1 MEPRT
6 AFALAGAIGISAI
19 PVAAHAQPRDLLAGQ
34 HLYVGTLDVCDDG
47 FDLVVT
53 FDLSDTGSSLLA
65 THLYLGASA
74 PASHA
79 PGRFPYQH
87 DGLASPVDAYAV
99 ALSDLG
105 LGAGD
110 RVYVAAH
117 AEVSAVVGYE
127 APALLLDPALP
138 PTATLTAE
146 YPGADSYWA
155 ITLDGGG
162 ALDGAYAGWCVDTS
176 RTMASDTPYT
186 VVPISS
192 YDPAAAAY
200 VDHPENLD
208 ALNWLVNGDFVGLP
222 ATSCGGDY
230 TFSDVQLAIWTLI
243 EDAPSTA
250 GLVDWSECRAQAL
263 VAAALA
269 QGEGY
274 APGCL
279 DAMVLL
285 LVPIDPNGDPVAQI
299 IIAQVTVV
307 DVDLACDPILRN
319 ETAWASGDTRFRRSW
334 ASYFTYVVGSNAC
347 AQR

>member
-1 MEPRT
+1 MKRRA
-6 AFALAGAIGISAI
+6 AFVLTCAIGITAI
-19 PVAAHAQPRDLLAGQ
+19 PVAVHAQSRDLLAGQ
-34 HLYVGTLDVCDDG
+34 HIYVGTVDVCDDG
-47 FDLVVT
+47 RDLVVT
-53 FDLSDTGSSLLA
+53 FDLSDTGSGLLA

-87 DGLASPVDAYAV
+87 VGLTSPTDAYAV

-117 AEVSAVVGYE
+117 ADVSAVVGYE

-138 PTATLTAE
+138 PTATLIAQ
-146 YPGADSYWA
+146 YPGTESYWA
-155 ITLDGGG
+155 ITLADGG

-176 RTMASDTPYT
+176 RTMESGTPYT
-186 VVPISS
+186 VVPVSS

-222 ATSCGGDY
+222 ATACGGDY
-230 TFSDVQLAIWTLI
+230 TFSDVQLATWTLV
-243 EDAPSTA
+243 EDTPSTA
-250 GLVDWSECRAQAL
+250 GLVDWSECRVQEL
-263 VAAALA
+263 VTAALA

-274 APGCL
+274 TPGCL
-279 DAMVLL
+279 DSMVLL
-285 LVPIDPNGDPVAQI
+285 LVPIDPGGAPVAQI
-299 IIAQVTVV
+299 IIAQVTVI
-307 DVDLACDPILRN
+307 DVDLACDPILQD

-347 AQR
+347 AGP